1 MTLPGAPIQL
11 HSPDLEASRPSQ
23 TAIASALMRAAHLL
37 LDAPPAVLRD
47 DFALPLSGWK
57 ESALIAGFAALQTKL
72 AQETS
77 PTEAKLLLQSVRAIT
92 VLRARYVEDLL
103 AEAHQR
109 GVRQY
114 VVLGAGLDSYAL
126 RTSLQLSVF
135 ELDHPSTQG
144 SKRERLAA
152 LGLKTGPQHHFV
164 PIDFEAEPPLRALAR
179 AGFRAELPTF
189 FSWLGVI
196 NYLGQAAIFDT
207 LRALAQLPPE
217 SAVVFDYVLP
227 DYLLDAAGRRLVST
241 LLTDMSARGEP
252 GQSFFSPEELGQR
265 VRSLGFREVVDL
277 GPEEANA
284 RYFSGRSDE
293 LRLPQPCPAH
303 LMHAR
308 VS

>member
-1 MTLPGAPIQL
+1 
-11 HSPDLEASRPSQ
+11 LEASRPSQ

-37 LDAPPAVLRD
+37 LDAPPAVLSD
-47 DFALPLSGWK
+47 DLALPLSGWK

-77 PTEAKLLLQSVRAIT
+77 PAEAKMLLQSVRAIT

-103 AEAHQR
+103 AEAYQR

-126 RTSLQLSVF
+126 RTNLELRIF

-144 SKRERLAA
+144 WKRERLAA
-152 LGLKTGPQHHFV
+152 LGLQTGPQHHFV
-164 PIDFEAEPPLRALAR
+164 PIDFEAESPLLALAR
-179 AGFRAELPTF
+179 AGFRADRPSF

-207 LRALAQLPPE
+207 LRALAQLPRE
-217 SAVVFDYVLP
+217 SAIVFDYVLP
-227 DYLLDAAGRRLVST
+227 DHLLDAAGRRLVST
-241 LLTDMSARGEP
+241 LLADMSARGEP
-252 GQSFFSPEELGQR
+252 GQSFFAPEELGQR
-265 VRSLGFREVVDL
+265 VLSLGFGAVVDL

-284 RYFSGRSDE
+284 RYFTGRSDGLE
-293 LRLPQPCPAH
+293 LPRPCPAH

-308 VS
+308 IS